1 MVYQHP
7 LRARS
12 KQTILFH
19 VRLVT
24 LVTCDV
30 SLFSFVAIVPFK
42 KQTLLKW
49 RTTPPEEDTRL
60 PVNECNVTSVV
71 LNENELCEDEEK
83 PVKSLD
89 SSKTSEIHEELS
101 NDSKTETL
109 SDFTIPDHEITED
122 NSITSQEDAV
132 EDVERTCEPV
142 AKLTCDPVVEPDPN
156 SMITEK
162 PLVSST
168 PSVVQ
173 PQTDV
178 ITAVTAPLS
187 TPPGSPEPL
196 VVDELM
202 TSHEPGLV
210 SCDAAGEKLSC
221 DQPSDVKSSSGTDTP
236 QQGKRKKVT
245 ADCIFVILLHCVL
258 SRFLC

>member
-1 MVYQHP
+1 M
-7 LRARS
+7 
-12 KQTILFH
+12 
-19 VRLVT
+19 
-24 LVTCDV
+24 
-30 SLFSFVAIVPFK
+30 
-42 KQTLLKW
+42 LKW
-49 RTTPPEEDTRL
+49 RTTPPEEEDTRL
-60 PVNECNVTSVV
+60 PVNECNVATVV

-83 PVKSLD
+83 PDKSLD

-109 SDFTIPDHEITED
+109 SDFTIPDHEITEE
-122 NSITSQEDAV
+122 NSITSQEDAM

-142 AKLTCDPVVEPDPN
+142 PNPKLTCDPAVEPDAS

-162 PLVSST
+162 SLVSTT

-173 PQTDV
+173 PQADV
-178 ITAVTAPLS
+178 MTAVTAPVS
-187 TPPGSPEPL
+187 SPPGSPEPL
-196 VVDELM
+196 VVDEL
-202 TSHEPGLV
+202 TASHEPGLV
-210 SCDAAGEKLSC
+210 SCDATGEKLSC

-245 ADCIFVILLHCVL
+245 PDYIFVVLLRCIS